1 MRFFLITIK
10 TFMSSIIV
18 TGAEGQLGQCFQE
31 LAKEYP
37 IHNLFFLSK
46 KSLDI
51 TDASSLDKVYD
62 QNAFDG
68 IINCAAYSNVD
79 KAEIEIERAYETNE
93 RGIKTL
99 VSFAEEKNLFIVHF
113 STDYVFDGN
122 KRIPLSEEQSRNPLN
137 RYAHSKLAGEKIL
150 SKANC
155 INTTFRISWL
165 FSPFGSNFV
174 KTILKLSNKKQEI
187 KVVNDQVGSPTYG
200 IDLAKVVLDNLTNPR
215 FFHFDCYHFANKG
228 EVSWF
233 EFAEKIIEISK
244 IDCSIEPCLTSG
256 YETLAARPKYSILDT
271 KRIENHLSLSIQDWE
286 NALIR
291 CIKKYNLNES
301 I

>member
-1 MRFFLITIK
+1 MASILIT
-10 TFMSSIIV
+10 
-18 TGAEGQLGQCFQE
+18 GAKGQLGQCFKTV
-31 LAKEYP
+31 AKEFP
-37 IHNLFFLSK
+37 THNLLLLSK
-46 KSLDI
+46 NKLDI
-51 TDASSLDKVYD
+51 TKTESLERVYN
-62 QNAFDG
+62 QHPFEG

-79 KAEIEIERAYETNE
+79 KAEIEIEKAFEINE
-93 RGIKTL
+93 RGIQTL
-99 VSFAEEKNLFIVHF
+99 VTFAEKKKLFIIHF

-122 KRIPLSEEQSRNPLN
+122 NMIPLKEEHAKNPLN
-137 RYAHSKLAGEKIL
+137 HYAQSKLAGEKIL

-200 IDLAKVVLDNLTNPR
+200 IDLAKVVLDNLINPK
-215 FFHFDCYHFANKG
+215 FFHFDCYHYSNKG
-228 EVSWF
+228 AVSWY
-233 EFAEKIIEISK
+233 EFAKKIIEISK

-291 CIKKYNLNES
+291 YIKKYNLNES